1 MWRAARPSWL
11 KDMLLFNIECGT
23 KIFGGT
29 SNNVA
34 SLQMEKSSNNNCLSE
49 PGACKQLEAGFFG
62 VIAAELQEDLW
73 TLGVGNL
80 KWQTPEESLGYIQ
93 IVARLH
99 ANQRESMSFWWVQT
113 LPLCAKH
120 RCWIWKNTSAS
131 GNRFYFCLNV
141 VQTNKLLLRF
151 VFYAKGYARCSRW
164 ATFEW
169 KIFKGGGKTL
179 VKNLRNSFLHGC
191 FFGSDRSSINS
202 KRQCRR
208 IAGPLKT
215 RCNPWRWKSCNLCAL
230 CDVVGL
236 NTQCGCNNCKCDD
249 GGWLDHPTSVPF
261 WLTEKWVRSWKLAC
275 RPNWFRC
282 GSHRCLL
289 PTISLTSWCCSLFS
303 GSDLSAWPLPSQS
316 SNQARSATAI
326 WTFQQPPW
334 TPVTKPGPLWPTL
347 TWWHNGQA

>member
-1 MWRAARPSWL
+1 MHVPVRKERSVHVEVRNACASEEICACKSQCLAVEGGRFVHLIAVTRCDGRQGQVDWRTCCSSTSSVAQR
-11 KDMLLFNIECGT
+11 F
-23 KIFGGT
+23 FGGT
-29 SNNVA
+29 PNNAA

-80 KWQTPEESLGYIQ
+80 KWQTLEESLGYIQ

-99 ANQRESMSFWWVQT
+99 ANQRESTSFWWVQT

-120 RCWIWKNTSAS
+120 RCWIWKMTIAS
-131 GNRFYFCLNV
+131 GNRFYSCLNV
-141 VQTNKLLLRF
+141 VQTNKMLLRF
-151 VFYAKGYARCSRW
+151 VFYAKGYPRCSRW

-179 VKNLRNSFLHGC
+179 VKNLRNWFLHGC

-215 RCNPWRWKSCNLCAL
+215 RCNPWRWKSCNLYAL
-230 CDVVGL
+230 CDVVALGMIKGNKWNHKDAVFWAKTLGSSETVFGL
-236 NTQCGCNNCKCDD
+236 
-249 GGWLDHPTSVPF
+249 VY
-261 WLTEKWVRSWKLAC
+261 
-275 RPNWFRC
+275 
-282 GSHRCLL
+282 
-289 PTISLTSWCCSLFS
+289 
-303 GSDLSAWPLPSQS
+303 
-316 SNQARSATAI
+316 
-326 WTFQQPPW
+326 
-334 TPVTKPGPLWPTL
+334 
-347 TWWHNGQA
+347 